1 MAVKQHLPVYTVC
14 ANITLKRQTEL
25 QKEKV
30 KLTPWLPQVCP
41 IKTYLPHSD
50 QTAWIESRMKCR
62 KSQMSNYMIHDL

>member
-50 QTAWIESRMKCR
+50 QTA
-62 KSQMSNYMIHDL
+62 